1 RQGPGQGPGRWL
13 AGARR
18 SRVRAPAARSVGLL
32 AQERR
37 DVEALDAA
45 VLEGADMVGR
55 VAARAAPD
63 GRLVVLVVAAG
74 RADRAVRIV
83 GAGALHQDGLDRRSR
98 ADAGRH
104 HGHPQR
110 VVHVLVEHRAVDDRR
125 VLGAEGLDRVDHL
138 AGLAQLEAAARGD
151 VHDHAAGAV
160 EVDAVEQWRGD
171 GLLGR
176 ETGAIEAGGL
186 ADAHHG
192 LAL

>member
-1 RQGPGQGPGRWL
+1 MRGHRQGPGQGPGRWL

-83 GAGALHQDGLDRRSR
+83 GRSEEHTSELQSR
-98 ADAGRH
+98 EK
-104 HGHPQR
+104 
-110 VVHVLVEHRAVDDRR
+110 LVCR
-125 VLGAEGLDRVDHL
+125 LL
-138 AGLAQLEAAARGD
+138 LEKKN
-151 VHDHAAGAV
+151 
-160 EVDAVEQWRGD
+160 
-171 GLLGR
+171 
-176 ETGAIEAGGL
+176 T
-186 ADAHHG
+186 
-192 LAL
+192 